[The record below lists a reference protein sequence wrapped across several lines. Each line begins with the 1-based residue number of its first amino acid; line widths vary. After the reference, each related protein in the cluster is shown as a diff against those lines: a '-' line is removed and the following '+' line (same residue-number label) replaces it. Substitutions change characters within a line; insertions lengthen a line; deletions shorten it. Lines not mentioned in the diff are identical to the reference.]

1 MLNSPPSSSLPPS
14 HVDEEPPPTSSTAVQ
29 LSKICSTCDNL
40 FNIPRE
46 HKTTK
51 YCTYTHLTLSSLKL
65 SAKDCDVCALINAQ
79 LRPEHVALERDDG
92 KYTNQPLKCWQLPSY
107 LHWWAIVLY
116 FGDDLDHVV
125 AHLMLIAIPGIFP
138 LCS

>member
-1 MLNSPPSSSLPPS
+1 MPTSPPLNLPPTIS
-14 HVDEEPPPTSSTAVQ
+14 PNEESPPVSNTAVQ

-46 HKTTK
+46 PKTTR
-51 YCTYTHLTLSSLKL
+51 YCTYTHLTLASLKL
-65 SAKDCDVCALINAQ
+65 SAQDCDVCALINAQ
-79 LRPEHVALERDDG
+79 LRPEHIALERDDE
-92 KYTNQPLKCWQLPSY
+92 KYTNQPLKCYQLPSW

-116 FGDDLDHVV
+116 FGDSLDHVV

-138 LCS
+138 HLS